1 MDDPKGGR
9 QMNVLLTPED
19 RFRNLQRENSILRI
33 QNLDLMEY
41 IVEQEYSICL
51 LEMEVDRND
60 L

>member
-1 MDDPKGGR
+1 
-9 QMNVLLTPED
+9 MNVLLTPED
-19 RFRNLQRENSILRI
+19 RFRNLQRENSILRM

-41 IVEQEYSICL
+41 IAEQEYSICL